1 MPKIN
6 INGIT
11 REMTEE
17 EINESNVFVP
27 SDIDKTT
34 DEKLSDL
41 DIKLSEISD
50 SIKTLIDLFANNE
63 INSNIVRNS
72 GK

>member
-50 SIKTLIDLFANNE
+50 SIKTLIDLFVNKE
-63 INSNIVRNS
+63 
-72 GK
+72 